1 MASLAARARGKL
13 LICAALV
20 MASLNFGPGAAAP
33 SAAAESQADPGASVS
48 SSVSS
53 SVYSLSLSS
62 GYQSSTDKLPASI
75 GSATG
80 ERNPYQGSLASFGS
94 TGAFSLDS
102 GLNSLGADL
111 GAEETFN
118 LIELDSDGNGTH
130 RVEKA
135 DLSLY
140 VSDDNVTYEKVPDWD
155 FLKLDRSLLLYNFSE
170 TARYVKVHS
179 HYDDTNAE
187 YSGSNL
193 QAMLEVYE
201 LPAGTWTASGGGEW
215 SYRKAVTVTNP
226 NNETI
231 YDRPVHLSGSSL
243 GTSALISAGRLQ
255 ADYRDVRFADAA
267 GRELSF
273 YKDDGGFYVRL
284 PEMAPLATAT
294 VYFYYGNP
302 QAAFSGGGQE
312 ALQVEYGNKTFTP
325 QGDDGLEFG
334 ANIKPVRLPDGTL
347 MLMAQT
353 DIDNGIYAR
362 YSFDDGMTWSVPE
375 PLISPGSRSGIS
387 LDSPGGAYVDE
398 TTGDLFVAFYSYHY
412 FGVWDGV
419 HSCLDDSVCRSDLY
433 VVKATGFSG
442 GKPSFGAPVAVSG
455 MMSSLGNPVNY
466 AVTYSNPIRTSTG
479 RLVVTFGFAIGD
491 DGTFAAGVAYS
502 DDNGLTWTKSASDL
516 TIPSIGGEG
525 GVSETAIIERAD
537 GSLIIY
543 ARQQRGDK
551 TTLAESVSVN
561 NGTTWSAAQDSD
573 ILSSNTFPALS
584 RDEDGSILL
593 NWSGHNAMGGTSYQR
608 NDLTIA
614 YSQDET
620 LTWDGYR
627 NVLDR
632 TILSTPGWYSEG
644 ERRQAVESDKVP
656 AGENAYLF
664 SWSGGT
670 QTGSVLVEDFYRYLY
685 RSHGALDD
693 FEYERAAGTTDNGT
707 RLAGDYWWKTT
718 SFGTVTTS
726 GTQAKEGV
734 QSLRI
739 YDHVSNVTPTGA
751 SRLFPAVRKGTVE
764 LSLYGTSFT
773 NGLNLSLQEGYSQHP
788 NAAGTAFRLQVAP
801 DGSLL
806 YSDAKESYNR
816 RAGFV
821 PDDVTPAS
829 GNLENIGNTAALA
842 LDYKNRSVGMDLGRV
857 ETITQIKLIDNDSSN
872 RLGSSNLSVY
882 ISNANDGDWQLVT
895 GWTFA
900 KAGGTIT
907 LGGLNAQARYVKVHQ
922 NYADTAYTFV
932 NGLQEIIEVV
942 SGPATRRIGY
952 LTGDTSP
959 ASGNLASWGTS
970 GSFGFDYQSR
980 SVGMDLGAA
989 ETITEIKLWDN
1000 DNSNRLTASDLSVY
1014 VSDTNDGDWLPV
1026 TGWSFAKSNGNI
1038 KLSGL
1043 SVTARFVKVHQAYSD
1058 SSFTFVG
1065 DVRNLMT
1072 VRTTEHA
1079 QTTGFLTDT
1088 NPATGDLSSFGYAG
1102 TFALDYQNRSI
1113 GVDLGQV
1120 ETVQEI
1126 TLRDIDSTSRIASG
1140 DLEVYVSMTNNGDW
1154 VQATG
1159 WTFQKSNREI
1169 TLGGL
1174 SATAR
1179 YVKVHQ
1185 AYSDSSFTFT
1195 NELKDMMSVKTEPVA
1210 SVLRPLPVPTT
1221 LATNVWNDI
1230 RLKFDLASGTA
1241 EVFVNGASKGSIS
1254 AAHPGPVIIHLLIA
1268 TEPGSGTDVYVDRF
1282 LLIDESVALPT
1293 SGSVGAEETS

>member
-1 MASLAARARGKL
+1 MASLAAKGKL
-13 LICAALV
+13 LICSALIT
-20 MASLNFGPGAAAP
+20 ASLHFGVGSAAP
-33 SAAAESQADPGASVS
+33 SAATEARAASGIRTASVS
-48 SSVSS
+48 
-53 SVYSLSLSS
+53 LSP
-62 GYQSSTDKLPASI
+62 GYQSSADRLTASI
-75 GSATG
+75 GWAPA
-80 ERNPYQGSLASFGS
+80 ERNPYAGSLSSFGS
-94 TGAFSLDS
+94 TGSFSLDS
-102 GLNSLGADL
+102 GLNSIGADL
-111 GAEETFN
+111 GAAHPFN
-118 LIELDSDGNGTH
+118 LIELAADGSGTH

-140 VSDDNVTYEKVPDWD
+140 VSEDNVTYEKVSNWD
-155 FLKLDRSLLLYNFSE
+155 FLKLDRSLLIYNFSE

-179 HYDDTNAE
+179 HYDDTAAE
-187 YSGSNL
+187 YTGANL
-193 QAMLEVYE
+193 QAMMAIYE
-201 LPAGTWTASGGGEW
+201 LPAGTWTASGGGQW
-215 SYRKAVTVTNP
+215 SYRKAVTVSNP
-226 NNETI
+226 NNETV
-231 YDRPVHLSGSSL
+231 YDRAVYLPDSSL
-243 GTSALISAGRLQ
+243 GTSALIAAGRLQ
-255 ADYRDVRFADAA
+255 ADYRDARFADAT

-273 YKDDGGFYVRL
+273 YKDDDGFYVRL
-284 PEMAPLATAT
+284 PDMATLASST

-302 QAAFSGGGQE
+302 AAAFVGGGQE
-312 ALQVEYGNKTFTP
+312 ALQVEYGNKTLTP
-325 QGDDGLEFG
+325 QGDDALEFG
-334 ANIKPVRLPDGTL
+334 GNIKPVRLPDGTL

-362 YSFDDGMTWSVPE
+362 YSFDDGMTWSAPE
-375 PLISPGSRSGIS
+375 PLIAPGSRSGVS

-398 TTGDLFVAFYSYHY
+398 ATGDLFVVFYSYHY

-419 HSCLDDSVCRSDLY
+419 HSCLDDTVCRSDLY
-433 VVKATGFSG
+433 VVKSTGYTG
-442 GKPSFGAPVAVSG
+442 GKPSFGTPVAVTG
-455 MMSSLGNPVNY
+455 MMSSLGHPVNY
-466 AVTYSNPIRTSTG
+466 AVTYANPIRTSTG
-479 RLVVTFGFAIGD
+479 RLIVTFGFVIGD
-491 DGTFAAGVAYS
+491 DGTFAGGVVYS

-551 TTLAESVSVN
+551 TTLAQSVSLD

-584 RDEDGSILL
+584 RDDDGSILL

-608 NDLTIA
+608 NDLTVA
-614 YSQDET
+614 YSRDET
-620 LTWDGYR
+620 LTWNGYR

-632 TILSTPGWYSEG
+632 TSLSTPGWYSEG

-670 QTGSVLVEDFYRYLY
+670 RTGSLLVEDFDRYLY

-693 FEYERAAGTTDNGT
+693 FEYERAPGATDNGT

-718 SFGTVTTS
+718 SFGSVTTS
-726 GTQAKEGV
+726 SAQARHGER
-734 QSLRI
+734 SLRI
-739 YDHVSNVTPTGA
+739 YDHASNITPTGA
-751 SRLFPAVRKGTVE
+751 SRLFPAVRKGTAE
-764 LSLYGTSFT
+764 LSLYGASFA
-773 NGLNLSLQEGYSQHP
+773 NGINISLQEGYSQHP
-788 NAAGTAFRLQVAP
+788 NAVGTAFRLHVAP
-801 DGSLL
+801 DGALL
-806 YSDAKESYNR
+806 YADTQEAYNR

-821 PDDVTPAS
+821 PDDVNPAA
-829 GNLENIGNTAALA
+829 GNLENVGNTAALA

-857 ETITQIKLIDNDSSN
+857 ETITQIKLIDNDASN
-872 RLGSSNLSVY
+872 RLSSGNLAVY
-882 ISNANDGDWQLVT
+882 ISNINDGDWQLVT
-895 GWTFA
+895 GWTYS

-932 NGLQEIIEVV
+932 NGLQEIIQVV
-942 SGPATRRIGY
+942 SEPASRRIGY
-952 LTGDTSP
+952 LTGDTNP
-959 ASGNLASWGTS
+959 ATGNLGSWGTS

-980 SVGMDLGAA
+980 SMGMDLGAP
-989 ETITEIKLWDN
+989 ETINEIKLWDN
-1000 DNSNRLTASDLSVY
+1000 DGSNRLTASDLSVY
-1014 VSDTNDGDWLPV
+1014 VSETNAGDWQAV

-1038 KLSGL
+1038 KLGGM

-1065 DVRNLMT
+1065 DIRSLMT
-1072 VRTTEHA
+1072 VQTAERAH
-1079 QTTGFLTDT
+1079 TTGYL
-1088 NPATGDLSSFGYAG
+1088 TGDANPLTGNLSSFGYTG

-1120 ETVQEI
+1120 ESVREI
-1126 TLRDIDSTSRIASG
+1126 TLRDSDSSNRIAAG
-1140 DLEVYVSMTNNGDW
+1140 DLEVYVSRTNNGDW

-1169 TLGGL
+1169 KLGGL

-1185 AYSDSSFTFT
+1185 AYSDASFTFA
-1195 NELKDMMSVKTEPVA
+1195 NELSNMMSVKTAPVA
-1210 SVLRPLPVPTT
+1210 SVLHALPVPTS
-1221 LATNVWNDI
+1221 LAANVWNDI
-1230 RLKFDLASGTA
+1230 RLSFDLAGGTA
-1241 EVFVNGASKGSIS
+1241 EVFVNGASKGIIS
-1254 AAHPGPVIIHLLIA
+1254 AAHPGPVIAHLLIA

-1282 LLIDESVALPT
+1282 LLIDESVALPAA
-1293 SGSVGAEETS
+1293 GSVGAEETL